1 LHSDLLVRG
10 RDSGARHAITKVAS
24 VLIVLVLV
32 LGGVAGYLALV
43 GPGLGTPAA
52 ATSETAASSIP
63 AAYAGIGEAFTS
75 SELASING
83 QPLSDYQT
91 AGEMLL
97 NGSIANTVALGKAD
111 HYQPLVVNGKPS
123 VVLLQAISCSDC
135 AMNRWAQALALAT
148 FGNFTALYKGYSA
161 MGTDHVTTIY
171 WGQDDYT
178 VGQGVTFGSSYVSEY
193 LNFYA
198 VDYDSPVI
206 TGGFQWTTLAYLAQH
221 APNSTWQAVTDF
233 MENAS
238 NALGNK
244 APPTD
249 TQLWG
254 SSVWFGG
261 IAVILG
267 NSTSVAGAA
276 APVSHL
282 SHDSALA
289 QISRFDDQYAWSNYA
304 AADVYIAGL
313 CPSLTSAPPV
323 CSLPAIVSLEGRD

>member
-1 LHSDLLVRG
+1 LLVRG
-10 RDSGARHAITKVAS
+10 RDGGTRHAITKTAS
-24 VLIVLVLV
+24 VLVVLVLV
-32 LGGVAGYLALV
+32 LAGVASYLALI
-43 GPGLGTPAA
+43 GPSLGTTTV
-52 ATSETAASSIP
+52 ATSKTSASSIP
-63 AAYAGIGEAFTS
+63 ATYAGIGDPFTT

-83 QPLSDYQT
+83 QPLSNYQT

-97 NGSIANTVALGKAD
+97 NGSIANTVALGRANQHK
-111 HYQPLVVNGKPS
+111 PLVINGKPS
-123 VVLLQAISCSDC
+123 VVVLQAISCMDC

-148 FGNFTALYKGYSA
+148 FGNFTTLYKGYSA
-161 MGTDHVTTIY
+161 MGTNHVTTLY
-171 WGQDDYT
+171 WGQDNYT
-178 VGQGVTFGSSYVSEY
+178 AAQGVTFGSSYVSKY

-206 TGGFQWTTLAYLAQH
+206 TGGFQWTTLAFLAQH
-221 APNSTWQAVTDF
+221 APNSTWQAVTAF

-267 NSTSVAGAA
+267 NSTNVGSAA

-282 SHDSALA
+282 SHESALA
-289 QISRFDDQYAWSNYA
+289 QISGFDDQYAWSNYA

-313 CPSLTSAPPV
+313 CPSLTGPPPV
-323 CSLPAIVSLEGRD
+323 CSLPAIVSLEGRV

>member
-1 LHSDLLVRG
+1 MPVRG
-10 RDSGARHAITKVAS
+10 RDGGVRHAITKVAS

-32 LGGVAGYLALV
+32 LGGVAGYFVLV
-43 GPGLGTPAA
+43 RPGMGTTAV
-52 ATSETAASSIP
+52 ATSKISASSIP
-63 AAYAGIGEAFTS
+63 ATYAGIGDPFTS

-83 QPLSDYQT
+83 QPLSNYQT

-97 NGSIANTVALGKAD
+97 NGSIANEVALGRAN

-123 VVLLQAISCSDC
+123 VVVLQAISCSDC
-135 AMNRWAQALALAT
+135 AMNRWAQALSLAA
-148 FGNFTALYKGYSA
+148 FGNFTALYVGYSA
-161 MGTDHVTTIY
+161 SGTNHVTTLY
-171 WGQDDYT
+171 WGQDNYT
-178 VGQGVTFGSSYVSEY
+178 AAQGVTFGSSYASKY

-221 APNSTWQAVTDF
+221 APNSTWQAVTAF

-267 NSTSVAGAA
+267 NSTSVTGTA

-282 SHDSALA
+282 SHESALA
-289 QISRFDDQYAWSNYA
+289 QISGFSDQYAWSNYA
-304 AADVYIAGL
+304 AADVYIAGV
-313 CPSLTSAPPV
+313 CPSLTGPPPV
-323 CSLPAIVSLEGRD
+323 CSLPAIVSLEGRV

>member
-1 LHSDLLVRG
+1 MR
-10 RDSGARHAITKVAS
+10 RAITKTAS
-24 VLIVLVLV
+24 VLVALVLV
-32 LGGVAGYLALV
+32 LAGLAGYFALV
-43 GPGLGTPAA
+43 GPGIGTTTVAA
-52 ATSETAASSIP
+52 SRTTASSIP
-63 AAYAGIGEAFTS
+63 ATYAGIGEPFTA

-97 NGSIANTVALGKAD
+97 NGSIANTVALGRASP
-111 HYQPLVVNGKPS
+111 YRPFMVNGKPS
-123 VVLLQAISCSDC
+123 VVVLQAISCSDC

-148 FGNFTALYKGYSA
+148 FGDFTVLYQGYSA
-161 MGTDHVTTIY
+161 MGTDHVTTLY
-171 WGQDDYT
+171 WGQDNYT
-178 VGQGVTFGSSYVSEY
+178 AAQGVTFGSSYVSKY

-221 APNSTWQAVTDF
+221 APNSTWQAVMAF

-244 APPTD
+244 VPPTD

-267 NSTSVAGAA
+267 NSTSVGGAA
-276 APVSHL
+276 APVSNL

-289 QISRFDDQYAWSNYA
+289 QISGFDDQYAWSNYA

-313 CPSLTSAPPV
+313 CPSLTGPPPV
-323 CSLPAIVSLEGRD
+323 CSLPAIVSLEGRV

>member
-1 LHSDLLVRG
+1 V
-10 RDSGARHAITKVAS
+10 
-24 VLIVLVLV
+24 
-32 LGGVAGYLALV
+32 
-43 GPGLGTPAA
+43 
-52 ATSETAASSIP
+52 
-63 AAYAGIGEAFTS
+63 
-75 SELASING
+75 
-83 QPLSDYQT
+83 
-91 AGEMLL
+91 
-97 NGSIANTVALGKAD
+97 VALGRSN
-111 HYQPLVVNGKPS
+111 HYQPFVVNGKPS
-123 VVLLQAISCSDC
+123 VVVLQAISCSDC
-135 AMNRWAQALALAT
+135 SMNRWAQALALAA
-148 FGNFTALYKGYSA
+148 FGNFTALYVGYSA
-161 MGTDHVTTIY
+161 SGTNHVTTLY
-171 WGQDDYT
+171 WGQDNYT
-178 VGQGVTFGSSYVSEY
+178 AAQGVTFGSSYASRY

-221 APNSTWQAVTDF
+221 APNSTWQAVTAF

-267 NSTSVAGAA
+267 NSTNVGSAA

-282 SHDSALA
+282 SHESALA
-289 QISRFDDQYAWSNYA
+289 QISGFDDQYAWSNYA

-313 CPSLTSAPPV
+313 CPSLTGPPPV
-323 CSLPAIVSLEGRD
+323 CSLPAIVSLEGRV